1 MATFTIISQGLKDR
15 KNKMNLIMQN
25 VSRQGFHLL
34 EITEKVEFKDLDAN
48 ELVQYKVLTRTL
60 EKGATKDDKDYFR
73 YEEGENFAE
82 AKLKGTSAF
91 IDEQK
96 KKLNPSK
103 SNKFLTFLSNN
114 PLVSNLIS
122 VLIGALFGWLTS
134 GR

>member
-1 MATFTIISQGLKDR
+1 MATLTIITQGLKDR

-25 VSRQGFHLL
+25 VSRQGYHLL
-34 EITEKVEFKDLDAN
+34 EITKKVGFEDLNSN

-60 EKGATKDDKDYFR
+60 EKGATKEDKDYFR

-82 AKLKGTSAF
+82 AKLKGSSTF

-103 SNKFLTFLSNN
+103 SNQFLTFLSSN
-114 PLVSNLIS
+114 PLVSNIIS
-122 VLIGALFGWLTS
+122 ALIGALIGWFTS
-134 GR
+134 GS